1 MTLMPLFYKA
11 EWHPPCIPISLT
23 AKYSISQV
31 CSYLQEFFL
40 EGDVLL
46 LSEDLTSVSPG
57 ILHVFCSL
65 QQLKPLFSKC
75 IWIKLN
81 VLRLDFTGVLRLHLG
96 LTRV

>member
-11 EWHPPCIPISLT
+11 EWHPLCIPISLT

-31 CSYLQEFFL
+31 CSYLQDFFFV
-40 EGDVLL
+40 DVLL
-46 LSEDLTSVSPG
+46 LSEDLTSVSLG

-65 QQLKPLFSKC
+65 QQFKPLFSKY

-81 VLRLDFTGVLRLHLG
+81 VLRLDFTGALHMHLG
-96 LTRV
+96 LSLM